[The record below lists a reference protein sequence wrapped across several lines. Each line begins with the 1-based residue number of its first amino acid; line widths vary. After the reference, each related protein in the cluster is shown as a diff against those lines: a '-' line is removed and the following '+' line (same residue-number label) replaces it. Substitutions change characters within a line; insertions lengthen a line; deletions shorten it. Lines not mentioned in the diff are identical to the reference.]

1 MASVDVCS
9 VCGQIDTP
17 RGVLAHGGRSSHT
30 TCRDAEGAVVGRED
44 AAGVVRTLSGTAVGH
59 VGPGGDITPVPS
71 EEDGAA
77 SRCLGWK
84 LDQTT
89 RAVVDGG
96 GRVLGTI
103 RRGSAGELR
112 GHGGSQHGVAAMSAA
127 EGLEVMAGVHEDLG
141 LLWDGDGKVVGSC
154 VLRAVAGMAVVST
167 AGKIIG
173 DVGQDGTVMGRNG
186 APHLRAVSVVVMM
199 RLFSVAHTCISTE
212 MPLLQCHDN
221 FPALQSVRWQTCVH
235 GRKSAPYL
243 VPF

>member
-1 MASVDVCS
+1 MASACL
-9 VCGQIDTP
+9 VCGHVDTP
-17 RGVLAHGGRSSHT
+17 RGALAHGGRSRRT

-59 VGPGGDITPVPS
+59 VGHGGDITPVPS

-89 RAVVDGG
+89 RAMVDGG
-96 GRVLGTI
+96 GRVLGTV
-103 RRGSAGELR
+103 RRGSAGEVR
-112 GHGGSQHGVAAMSAA
+112 GHGASQHGVAAVSAA
-127 EGLEVMAGVHEDLG
+127 EGLEVMEGVHEDLG

-154 VLRAVAGMAVVST
+154 VLHAVAGMAVVST

-173 DVGQDGTVMGRNG
+173 DVGQDGTVLGRNG

-199 RLFSVAHTCISTE
+199 RLFFVAHTCICTE
-212 MPLLQCHDN
+212 TAPLQCHDD
-221 FPALQSVRWQTCVH
+221 FPALHVH
-235 GRKSAPYL
+235 GRKSVPCL
-243 VPF
+243 VLL